1 MTRWLPVLGAVGGL
15 ALAALLWKTMPL
27 GADPS
32 NLAGEA
38 DPFGGNPFEEMQGAV
53 GPTPPNVLFI
63 VWDTV
68 RADRLSMYG
77 YERDTTPLL
86 AEFAEDALVFEQA
99 RSPGIWTLPSHA
111 SMFTGL
117 PPESTGARETW
128 MWLDTPH
135 LTMAEHFQAHGYNTF
150 SLAANTLLSKDTN
163 LVQGFH
169 VPMNTFK
176 GKLAPMAKK
185 ATQEKQAALPGDVSQ
200 ELAPGWAPPEHGATN
215 AEWARAAYKE
225 SAPIVTRT
233 FLKWLDHRNRPET
246 PFFAF
251 LNLMEAHTPRLP
263 SMEARQAVID
273 DPALIDLGLKTD
285 AGHINLHFYN
295 FGKHDYT
302 ERELEAINAVY
313 DATLWELD
321 QATGD
326 LLAKLQARGDLDNT
340 IVVLTSDHGE
350 NLGDHH
356 LFNHR
361 LTLADTLTHVPL
373 IIRGPGIEAERVE
386 TPVST
391 MDVFPTLAAWMGIP
405 RPPGLHKVHLL
416 DNPRPAVTRMET
428 PLRREIETVQAVFP
442 DVEIEPW
449 LRSGY
454 AMVHGDLSKTV
465 AWDEGDV
472 YGFDLTADP
481 GETTKVSP
489 SQEHVRRMQRYK
501 MTVPAY
507 DPDNRTE
514 ADDPVH
520 VRASQEELQQQLEAL
535 GYVQEE
541 AP

>member
-1 MTRWLPVLGAVGGL
+1 MMRWLPVLGAVGGL

-38 DPFGGNPFEEMQGAV
+38 DPFGGNPFEEMEGAV
-53 GPTPPNVLFI
+53 GASPPNVLFI

-68 RADRLSMYG
+68 RADRLSVYG

-135 LTMAEHFQAHGYNTF
+135 LTMAEHFQEHGYNTF

-200 ELAPGWAPPEHGATN
+200 ELAPGWVPPEHGATN

-391 MDVFPTLAAWMGIP
+391 MDLFPTLSAWMGIP
-405 RPPGLHKVHLL
+405 RPAGLHKVHLL

-442 DVEIEPW
+442 DVAIEPW

-501 MTVPAY
+501 STVPAY